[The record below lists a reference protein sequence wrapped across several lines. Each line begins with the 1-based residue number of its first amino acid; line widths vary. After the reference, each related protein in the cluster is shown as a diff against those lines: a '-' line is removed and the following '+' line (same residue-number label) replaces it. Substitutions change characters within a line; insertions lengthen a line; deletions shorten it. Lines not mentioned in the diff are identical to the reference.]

1 MKKLKILVVGGL
13 AVALAISL
21 VAGACAPAAPPEVAE
36 EEEFEVIEWRL
47 ASYLP
52 ETFIYSQSVIRANK
66 NIESMSGGRLVI
78 EFFPG
83 GAVAPA
89 TKEFDAVD
97 AGVVE
102 VCYTGMHYNIDKFSA
117 GGLYNIICAGP
128 TPMEYLTWYLEGG
141 GEELFQEMVKD
152 YNVVGVS
159 IAQITRAEMFGFSN
173 KPLNTLDDFKGLK
186 FRTAGDWGEILTD
199 YFGASVIFLPGG
211 EIYEAFQRGV
221 IDGFEYGS
229 PSLNWP
235 LGFHEIAKYG
245 VFPGIHAPAVIAPYV
260 VNTDAWAE
268 LPDDLRSIAEEEWLA
283 EAIRFYCESAVED
296 MEVVQRYKDY
306 GLEFLY
312 VPEEVQKEVV
322 AASQDF
328 YGKKAAE
335 DAFFA
340 RVWGSVSEFMESWRE
355 TDRLQFP
362 YYK

>member
-1 MKKLKILVVGGL
+1 M
-13 AVALAISL
+13 
-21 VAGACAPAAPPEVAE
+21 
-36 EEEFEVIEWRL
+36 

-66 NIESMSGGRLVI
+66 NIESMSSGRLVI

-97 AGVVE
+97 AGIIE
-102 VCYTGMHYNIDKFSA
+102 AAFTGMHYNIDKFSA

-173 KPLNTLDDFKGLK
+173 KRLDSLDAFKGLK

-211 EIYEAFQRGV
+211 EVYEAFQRGV

-260 VNTDAWAE
+260 VNRDAWAK
-268 LPDDLRSIAEEEWLA
+268 LPDDLKDIAAEEWLA

-296 MEVVQRYKDY
+296 MAVIQKYKDY

-322 AASQDF
+322 TASFDF
-328 YGKKAAE
+328 YDKKAAE

-340 RVWGSVSEFMESWRE
+340 RVWSSVSDFMKSWRE
-355 TDRLQFP
+355 TDSLQFP